1 MYKSKYY
8 LKKEINILML
18 RLYDIKKAF
27 QLFKELSSKDNYELF
42 CKKFPYIMH
51 IILQSLKEKS
61 LIELSK
67 IICDEDKKSISI
79 NDILKIYNTN
89 KEFFKEKNYYYVKEW
104 GTNKRKRIYTDN
116 GDIKN
121 KIEKL
126 ENDLKQ
132 YNNIKTFLKK
142 YRNKKLA
149 HNDKKYGFDKRN
161 KYSKEKVTYYDVDRF
176 IDILIEDVNNIS
188 SCIFG
193 VTYVF
198 TYDEIDEVNYIK
210 DLLKK

>member
-1 MYKSKYY
+1 M
-8 LKKEINILML
+8 
-18 RLYDIKKAF
+18 
-27 QLFKELSSKDNYELF
+27 
-42 CKKFPYIMH
+42 
-51 IILQSLKEKS
+51 
-61 LIELSK
+61 
-67 IICDEDKKSISI
+67 
-79 NDILKIYNTN
+79 
-89 KEFFKEKNYYYVKEW
+89 
-104 GTNKRKRIYTDN
+104 
-116 GDIKN
+116 
-121 KIEKL
+121 
-126 ENDLKQ
+126 
-132 YNNIKTFLKK
+132 
-142 YRNKKLA
+142 A

>member
-79 NDILKIYNTN
+79 KLLLCKRMGN
-89 KEFFKEKNYYYVKEW
+89 K
-104 GTNKRKRIYTDN
+104 
-116 GDIKN
+116 
-121 KIEKL
+121 
-126 ENDLKQ
+126 
-132 YNNIKTFLKK
+132 
-142 YRNKKLA
+142 
-149 HNDKKYGFDKRN
+149 
-161 KYSKEKVTYYDVDRF
+161 
-176 IDILIEDVNNIS
+176 
-188 SCIFG
+188 
-193 VTYVF
+193 
-198 TYDEIDEVNYIK
+198 
-210 DLLKK
+210 

>member
-27 QLFKELSSKDNYELF
+27 QLFKELSSKDSYELF

-67 IICDEDKKSISI
+67 IICDEDKKSISV
-79 NDILKIYNTN
+79 NDILKIYHTN
-89 KEFFKEKNYYYVKEW
+89 KELFKEKNYYYVKEW
-104 GTNKRKRIYTDN
+104 GTNKRKRIYTNN

-121 KIEKL
+121 KIDNL

-161 KYSKEKVTYYDVDRF
+161 KYSKEKVFYDDVDRF

-210 DLLKK
+210 ELLKN